1 MKKVYISG
9 TYNDL
14 REHRAAVALALRKMS
29 YEVRCMEEYVATD
42 ERVDA
47 RCTEDVSTC
56 DFFVGIIGLRYGWI
70 PPGTSTS
77 ITEQEYITA
86 RSNPNRTRCLMFL
99 LDENAADW
107 PLKWI
112 DALQNSEAATKLHA
126 FRRSLEGSSTGKF
139 TTLENLVQEVMASV
153 YMEDLKT
160 WTNSLKRE
168 FETILKDCRVK
179 PTGAPGDL
187 GNNNYKLILGSSYNQ
202 DIVRALQAAIINSSE
217 AKLLNIDLSLQGGW
231 WSTRLHL
238 LAGLLA
244 AYTSIEKLVFST
256 EARCLGTC
264 SPAHVRRALAE
275 LVPNVEK
282 AFANSLPVHRGV
294 DPTRDIQE
302 IVQRFSESLDVMG
315 GEDFMRANHSPDFFE
330 VREHIV
336 RNFPG
341 FNPEFVS
348 SAQDQDQIS
357 LLPMIIGKT
366 YPFVPLVEPGDYVV
380 IDRVRLASR
389 IAQLAVERL

>member
-1 MKKVYISG
+1 VKKVYISG

-56 DFFVGIIGLRYGWI
+56 DFFVGIMGLRYGWI

-77 ITEQEYITA
+77 ITEQEYIMA

-112 DALQNSEAATKLHA
+112 DALQNSESATKLQA
-126 FRRSLEGSSTGKF
+126 FRRSLEGTSTDKF
-139 TTLENLVQEVMASV
+139 TTLENLVQKVMASV

-179 PTGAPGDL
+179 PTGVPGDL

-217 AKLLNIDLSLQGGW
+217 AKLLDIDLSLQGGW

-341 FNPEFVS
+341 FNSEFVS
-348 SAQDQDQIS
+348 SAQDQD
-357 LLPMIIGKT
+357 
-366 YPFVPLVEPGDYVV
+366 
-380 IDRVRLASR
+380 
-389 IAQLAVERL
+389 